1 MESKKE
7 DAVILVLRELLDEIK
22 PLSEQL
28 EMMIDD
34 KAGAGEDVAI
44 FKEQQLEAIKKKR
57 KKIQELLGM
66 IDSIEKA
73 HYSGG
78 RRTKRR
84 RNKKKRKTKKKRRK
98 RRRKK

>member
-44 FKEQQLEAIKKKR
+44 FKDQQLEAIKKKIGI
-57 KKIQELLGM
+57 K
-66 IDSIEKA
+66 
-73 HYSGG
+73 
-78 RRTKRR
+78 
-84 RNKKKRKTKKKRRK
+84 
-98 RRRKK
+98 

>member
-28 EMMIDD
+28 EMMNDD
-34 KAGAGEDVAI
+34 KAGAGGDVAI
-44 FKEQQLEAIKKKR
+44 FKDQQLEAIKKKR

>member
-44 FKEQQLEAIKKKR
+44 FKDQQLEAIKKKR

>member
-34 KAGAGEDVAI
+34 KAGAGEDVVI
-44 FKEQQLEAIKKKR
+44 FKDQQLEAIKKKR

>member
-22 PLSEQL
+22 PLTEQL

-34 KAGAGEDVAI
+34 IAGEDVTDI
-44 FKEQQLEAIKKKR
+44 FKDQQFEAIKKKR
-57 KKIQELLGM
+57 EKIQELFGI

-73 HYSGG
+73 HSGG
-78 RRTKRR
+78 KRKTKRR
-84 RNKKKRKTKKKRRK
+84 RNKKKRKTKKKRR

>member
-1 MESKKE
+1 MESKNDDVK
-7 DAVILVLRELLDEIK
+7 LVLRELLDEIK

-34 KAGAGEDVAI
+34 KAGGEDADM
-44 FKEQQLEAIKKKR
+44 FKEQQLKAIKMKKR
-57 KKIQELLGM
+57 KIQELFGM

-73 HYSGG
+73 HYRGG
-78 RRTKRR
+78 RRKTKRR
-84 RNKKKRKTKKKRRK
+84 RNKNKRKTKKRR